1 MHQPIHW
8 LAESEETRWAALAG
22 AMRAGCP
29 VPNGF
34 VVFPGT
40 AEDDIRN
47 AYEQLTIREKTHF
60 IAVRGSS
67 HAQLNVLGQ
76 DQLILSLRRFW
87 TESAAAPVLVQRM
100 VHAACCGKAQWH
112 RQNLRIKANEGM
124 MILDPD
130 TYLFNTASGKCTRQ
144 TLAPKQRKLIR
155 YVDGTTRVVEREMGR
170 TPMSAEHLK
179 QVADLALRAK
189 TDIGWAIDDADRV
202 WLISAGDDKS

>member
-1 MHQPIHW
+1 
-8 LAESEETRWAALAG
+8 
-22 AMRAGCP
+22 
-29 VPNGF
+29 
-34 VVFPGT
+34 
-40 AEDDIRN
+40 
-47 AYEQLTIREKTHF
+47 
-60 IAVRGSS
+60 
-67 HAQLNVLGQ
+67 
-76 DQLILSLRRFW
+76 
-87 TESAAAPVLVQRM
+87 
-100 VHAACCGKAQWH
+100 
-112 RQNLRIKANEGM
+112 M

-202 WLISAGDDKS
+202 WLISAGDEKS